1 MYNDEIDDEMLE
13 AVEDIKNEYQQFFKQ
28 KLEDWGIESPADL
41 SYEDKKKF
49 FDEIEKEWNPKNEST
64 DDENLNEDFNDVY
77 ANIYDNI
84 VCPKINQVGDIV
96 TFPFDGYDTDFE
108 IELITEPAKFGDS
121 STYYIKALNGP
132 HEGEKMSFSQ
142 EYIQENVEN
151 SEIDDNDEIRE
162 EEITD
167 MLDEIVGQV
176 DDPEDNRDDNLID
189 EDDELE
195 ESDLDKLLG
204 IKESTEFDVTD
215 VNTDDLEDILK
226 MFLDKKAEDGK
237 DYSLDSEGKKL
248 VLKVNNDKFVKD
260 VKKILK

>member
-1 MYNDEIDDEMLE
+1 MYGDEIDDEMME
-13 AVEDIKNEYQQFFKQ
+13 AIEDAENQYQQFFKQ
-28 KLEDWGIESPADL
+28 KLSDWGVESPDEL
-41 SYEDKKKF
+41 SYDDKKKF
-49 FDEIEKEWNPKNEST
+49 FDEIEKEWSKENESA
-64 DDENLNEDFNDVY
+64 DEENLNEGFDDVY

-84 VCPKINQVGDIV
+84 ICPKINQVGDII
-96 TFPFDGYDTDFE
+96 TFPFDGYMTDFE

-142 EYIQENVEN
+142 EYVQESVEN
-151 SEIDDNDEIRE
+151 KDIEEDEDEKEAIDL
-162 EEITD
+162 
-167 MLDEIVGQV
+167 LDEIVGQI
-176 DDPEDNRDDNLID
+176 DDPEDKRDDNLIED
-189 EDDELE
+189 EDLE

-204 IKESTEFDVTD
+204 IEESVEFDVTD
-215 VNTDDLEDILK
+215 ANTDDLENVLK

-248 VLKVNNDKFVKD
+248 ILKVNNDKFVSD